1 MAKLSLLKRTDLL
14 IRMFGFKQIPL
25 IYYTGLSVV
34 EFNESSCVAK
44 IPLTWRTK
52 NHLGSMYFGALAI
65 GADVAGGLAAFSYL
79 LNSGKNISVVFKDVK
94 GEFLKRPDGDVHFA
108 CNQIKEVNEMML
120 STVNSGA
127 REEITVEV
135 EATVPTISTDAVAK
149 FQLTLSAKFRG

>member
-1 MAKLSLLKRTDLL
+1 
-14 IRMFGFKQIPL
+14 
-25 IYYTGLSVV
+25 
-34 EFNESSCVAK
+34 
-44 IPLTWRTK
+44 
-52 NHLGSMYFGALAI
+52 MYFGALAI

>member
-34 EFNESSCVAK
+34 EFNERCCVAK

-79 LNSGKNISVVFKDVK
+79 LKSG
-94 GEFLKRPDGDVHFA
+94 
-108 CNQIKEVNEMML
+108 
-120 STVNSGA
+120 
-127 REEITVEV
+127 
-135 EATVPTISTDAVAK
+135 
-149 FQLTLSAKFRG
+149 